1 MRVLWKIIAVL
12 TGLMIC
18 SGILGCGVSGRGAE
32 LKRAGRELI
41 VCGGPNVL
49 ILELDGKTGPGWKK
63 LWSWTAR
70 RADDLPGYMKGKFN
84 STDDCKSVNDGREIL
99 ITSSAGGA
107 ALVER
112 QTKKVRFWASVAN
125 AHSAELLPGGRI
137 AVALST
143 AEDGNA
149 IEIYDINE
157 PEKKLYRDELYSA
170 HGVVF
175 DDGRQLLWAL
185 GYDELRAYE
194 LQDRQTAEPKLK
206 RKHTFEI
213 PGRGGHDLQAVP
225 HSDELIITEEASVW
239 LFDRQKGTF
248 REHPQLAGKRN
259 VKSVMVHPLTGRTV
273 YVQAEENWWAY
284 NIRFLNPAKKLAL
297 PGLRLYKA
305 RWVVRRR

>member
-1 MRVLWKIIAVL
+1 MRALWKIIAVL
-12 TGLMIC
+12 AGLMIC
-18 SGILGCGVSGRGAE
+18 SGIFGCEVTGRGE
-32 LKRAGRELI
+32 KPEKAGRELI

-49 ILELDGKTGPGWKK
+49 ILELDGKSGPGWKK
-63 LWSWTAR
+63 LWSWSAR
-70 RADDLPGYMKGKFN
+70 QADDLPGYMKGKFN
-84 STDDCKSVNDGREIL
+84 STDDCKSVSGGREIL
-99 ITSSAGGA
+99 ITSSAGGV

-137 AVALST
+137 AVALSM

-194 LQDRQTAEPKLK
+194 LQDWQTAEPKLK

-213 PGRGGHDLQAVP
+213 PGRGGHDLQTVGS
-225 HSDELIITEEASVW
+225 SDELIITEEASVW

-248 REHPQLAGKRN
+248 REHPQLAGKQN
-259 VKSVMVHPLTGRTV
+259 VKSVMVHPVTARTV
-273 YVQAEENWWAY
+273 YVQAEESWWAY
-284 NIRFLNPAKKLAL
+284 NVRFLNPEKKLAL

-305 RWVVRRR
+305 RWVVR